1 MDDRLGE
8 SRHREEREREA
19 QRRSVGSSPRI
30 ESPLNIEIE
39 SNRVE
44 LGAIEN
50 ETRRGTVHYARTS
63 GTTDGTSRCEERVP
77 GSVRTAPR
85 MGRLE
90 VRTDS
95 TQGKP

>member
-19 QRRSVGSSPRI
+19 QWRSVGSSPRI

-50 ETRRGTVHYARTS
+50 ETRRG
-63 GTTDGTSRCEERVP
+63 DGTL
-77 GSVRTAPR
+77 RTYFGKNR
-85 MGRLE
+85 WYLE
-90 VRTDS
+90 MRRTC
-95 TQGKP
+95 TGLCTYCA